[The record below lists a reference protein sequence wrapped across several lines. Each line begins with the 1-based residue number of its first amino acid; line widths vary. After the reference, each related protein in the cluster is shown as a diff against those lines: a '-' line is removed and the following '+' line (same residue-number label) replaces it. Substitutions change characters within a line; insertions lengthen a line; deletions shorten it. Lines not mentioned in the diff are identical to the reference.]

1 MNLLILAG
9 AMASCL
15 LVASCTMN
23 HENEAILETE
33 PFPGPGND
41 PADST
46 PTSRILSSGPSVE
59 LRVQRVSISG
69 QWVKVEVVNR
79 TNVALSSI
87 KGQVTFLDDRGI
99 PIYDSLQRRDYQPFS
114 YYKPQGIVSPGSR
127 GHFTLETVV
136 PSGSKEA
143 VIYLKQASHTDGTV
157 MQFKASLQ

>member
-23 HENEAILETE
+23 HESEAILETE
-33 PFPGPGND
+33 PLPGGPD
-41 PADST
+41 HDTLP
-46 PTSRILSSGPSVE
+46 SRFLSSGPSVE

-87 KGQVTFLDDRGI
+87 KGQITFLDERGI
-99 PIYDSLQRRDYQPFS
+99 PIYDTLQRRDYQPFN
-114 YYKPQGIVSPGSR
+114 YYRPQGIVSPNSR
-127 GHFTLETVV
+127 GHFTIETAV
-136 PSGSKEA
+136 PAGSKEA